1 MDKLSEV
8 VEYTLN
14 SVSVFKQNNVFSLD
28 YIPYSL
34 PARERQVRELAIN
47 FKPLFTAPG
56 SYSVRVVT
64 VGKPGTG
71 KTVTLRK
78 FGAIFVQKSKEKNV
92 RTVYTH
98 INCYRQRTLYLV
110 LSEIA
115 RQLNINIP
123 NRGLSSQEVFRMIYD
138 HLEKRNLHLIVTLDE
153 FDYFINSV
161 LPEDVYF
168 LVRVYDELNVDTRR
182 IHYIFVIK
190 DLVSLSN
197 LEASIKEHVL
207 KSVVEF
213 NPYTS
218 AELYEILTER
228 AKEAFR
234 PGAVPD
240 DTVSLIAGIYG
251 ADKGGSGNARL
262 ALETLELAGKIAD
275 AENSP
280 LVTEEHVKKASIQIN
295 PELSDFI
302 DYIRDLDLQQLAI
315 LKTLVNLYKK
325 QGIDIFPMGVVER
338 EYQNVAREIGI
349 EPRRHTQLFEYIRR
363 LKYIGLLS
371 TKQSGKGMR
380 GRSTLIS
387 AVVPINELEGIVEE
401 EIKKRLNEVSEF

>member
-1 MDKLSEV
+1 LDKLSEV
-8 VEYTLN
+8 VEYALN
-14 SVSVFKQNNVFSLD
+14 SISVFKQNNVFSLD

-34 PARERQVRELAIN
+34 PARERQVRELTIN

-56 SYSVRVVT
+56 SYSVRVVV

-78 FGAIFVQKSKEKNV
+78 FGTIFAQKSKEKNV
-92 RTVYTH
+92 KVVYTH

-110 LSEIA
+110 LTEIA

-138 HLEKRNLHLIVTLDE
+138 HLEKRNLHLIITLDE

-168 LVRVYDELNVDTRR
+168 LVRVYDELNVETRR
-182 IHYIFVIK
+182 IHYIFVVK
-190 DLVSLSN
+190 DLASLSN

-207 KSVVEF
+207 KSIVEF

-218 AELYEILTER
+218 AELYEILAER

-234 PGAVPD
+234 PGAVPE
-240 DTVSLIAGIYG
+240 DTISLIAEIYG
-251 ADKGGSGNARL
+251 ADKRGNGNARL

-280 LVTEEHVKKASIQIN
+280 LVTEEHVKKACTQIN
-295 PELSDFI
+295 PELSDYI
-302 DYIRDLDLQQLAI
+302 DYIRDLDLQQLAV
-315 LKTLVNLYKK
+315 LKTLIILNKK
-325 QGIDIFPMGVVER
+325 QGVNIFPMGVVEK
-338 EYQNVAREIGI
+338 EYQGVATEIGI

-363 LKYIGLLS
+363 LKYIGLVA

-387 AVVPINELEGIVEE
+387 VAVPINDLEEIVDR
-401 EIKKRLNEVSEF
+401 EIKKRFEEVSEF